1 MSRKVRII
9 IFILLLLVG
18 ASVLFYPTF
27 SNLWNERLQA
37 RTIGTYEEAT
47 AQLTDEQKSKLLEE
61 AREFNA
67 QHLRNDIVDAFD
79 ENNEYVLTHPY
90 DKLLEIDGSGVM
102 CYLEI
107 PRINSKLAVY
117 HGISAEVLEKGVGHL
132 QGTSLPVGGEST
144 HAVLSAHRG
153 LPSAKL
159 FTDLDSVAVGDQ
171 FYIHVLDEHLA
182 YEVDE
187 INTVLPEEVSLL
199 DIVPGKDLVTLI
211 TCTPYGVNTHR
222 LLVRGHRVPY
232 VPPEEPT
239 KTLWE
244 KMSELKF
251 AILTLLAGL
260 LALGIGLA
268 IYRSKKRK
276 KKENDQDD
284 LQEKQN
290 TYLD

>member
-37 RTIGTYEEAT
+37 RTIGTYEEAA

-107 PRINSKLAVY
+107 PKINSKLAVY

-182 YEVDE
+182 YEVDA
-187 INTVLPEEVSLL
+187 INTVLPEEVELL
-199 DIVPGKDLVTLI
+199 DIEPGKDLVTLI